1 MQKFEI
7 TVIFSFTHCSKFF
20 SILKNINLIIP
31 QKYIKILKVVIFLQ
45 SHVSVNIY
53 KLRTMVFSWSLPSC
67 AFIDY
72 SVHLKFA
79 TSQTLRK
86 HSRKFIYNTVHYLK
100 LWINICVLFEENSG
114 LLVILCQSHS
124 LHIEMMLSKSV
135 VDVCFGVNIL
145 VFPWRMTS
153 STWVLG
159 EVDCSSLQ
167 WWEHHL

>member
-1 MQKFEI
+1 
-7 TVIFSFTHCSKFF
+7 
-20 SILKNINLIIP
+20 
-31 QKYIKILKVVIFLQ
+31 
-45 SHVSVNIY
+45 
-53 KLRTMVFSWSLPSC
+53 MVFSWSLPSC

-86 HSRKFIYNTVHYLK
+86 YSRKFIYNTVHYLK

-114 LLVILCQSHS
+114 LLVILCHSHS

-153 STWVLG
+153 STWVVG

-167 WWEHHL
+167 WWEHHLWMMTVVPLLPHVFGDWFRDRCVNQVRPIGTSKLWLQF